1 MFMVDVDT
9 HYSEVQC
16 TYFVLRTL
24 AYNEYIVFITRIG
37 EHCFDYVVFSGMM
50 FVRTN
55 QNARLTNGHAYVTYY
70 PELVTSC
77 VPGLNVLY

>member
-1 MFMVDVDT
+1 MFAVNR
-9 HYSEVQC
+9 HYSKVQC

-24 AYNEYIVFITRIG
+24 AYNAYIVFITRIG
-37 EHCFDYVVFSGMM
+37 EHCFDYVVFSGML

-70 PELVTSC
+70 SELVTNY
-77 VPGLNVLY
+77 VPGLNMLY